1 MSECRHE
8 AVAIANRLHQEDR
21 IDYGDYSALMDGLEE
36 IDTLAERDA
45 ALKELWDAF
54 GDVPMN
60 PETECME
67 APFLGFPAGTHRED
81 IWRWFDERHS
91 KGVAYLMYGGAG
103 PSLDNAAL
111 WKALEEHWGHN
122 VRIVK
127 YGDLDDPANICL
139 ECDDCGRVILD
150 AELYTLLART
160 DAEG

>member
-1 MSECRHE
+1 MSKRQI
-8 AVAIANRLHQEDR
+8 AIDTAAELYQTGCINQMGYRAIR
-21 IDYGDYSALMDGLEE
+21 DGLEE
-36 IDTLAERDA
+36 IDTLAERDV

-139 ECDDCGRVILD
+139 ECDDCGLVILD